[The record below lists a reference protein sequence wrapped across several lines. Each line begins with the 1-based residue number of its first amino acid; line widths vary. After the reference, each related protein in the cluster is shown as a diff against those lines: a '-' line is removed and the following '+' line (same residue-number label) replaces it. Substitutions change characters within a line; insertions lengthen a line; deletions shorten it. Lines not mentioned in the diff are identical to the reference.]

1 MGKGGYGLT
10 YQEVYEMENLTIEA
24 KAIYGMLCSYAGSK
38 ATAYP
43 SVDFICNK
51 LKISRTRFYR
61 HMNLLV
67 GAGVVKK
74 EQRKNEDQSFSGNVY
89 VLVPNLQNMQKP
101 YTENIQM
108 PYTENEHAGNAS
120 TGNEATNNNT
130 INNNTINNKNIEYE
144 KVIEMFNTICVSY
157 PKVKSLSEARKKA
170 IRARLR
176 TYSMDDLK
184 RAFEAME
191 RSEFLRGSNG
201 SDWSAN
207 FDWVM
212 KDKNLA
218 KVLDGNYENRE
229 GKGYAKTDTENR
241 RPASDY
247 YKQFLRDGKGN

>member
-38 ATAYP
+38 AMAYP
-43 SVDFICNK
+43 SVDFICDK
-51 LKISRTRFYR
+51 LKISRTRFYK

-74 EQRKNEDQSFSGNVY
+74 EQRKNENQSFSGNVY
-89 VLVPNLQNMQKP
+89 VLVPNLQN
-101 YTENIQM
+101 IQM
-108 PYTENEHAGNAS
+108 PYAENEYAENAS
-120 TGNEATNNNT
+120 TGNEVTNNNT

-157 PKVKSLSEARKKA
+157 PKVKSLSEARKRS

-176 TYSMDDLK
+176 TYSLDDLK
-184 RAFEAME
+184 KAFEAME
-191 RSEFLRGSNG
+191 QSEFLKGNNS

-212 KDKNLA
+212 KDRNLA
-218 KVLDGNYENRE
+218 KVLDGNYKNRE
-229 GKGYAKTDTENR
+229 EKGYARTDTENR

-247 YKQFLRDGKGN
+247 YKQFLRDGTGN

>member
-38 ATAYP
+38 AMAYP

-74 EQRKNEDQSFSGNVY
+74 EQRKNENQSFSGNVY
-89 VLVPNLQNMQKP
+89 VLVPNLQNMKKP
-101 YTENIQM
+101 CAENIQM

-130 INNNTINNKNIEYE
+130 INNNTTFRKQGRGLYIYSNTKGSGKTLLACCLANEVLK
-144 KVIEMFNTICVSY
+144 KQDVSVKFTTVIIDLAQLYGVHETLCVRIPESEEEGLLWSY
-157 PKVKSLSEARKKA
+157 RVE
-170 IRARLR
+170 
-176 TYSMDDLK
+176 
-184 RAFEAME
+184 
-191 RSEFLRGSNG
+191 
-201 SDWSAN
+201 W
-207 FDWVM
+207 
-212 KDKNLA
+212 
-218 KVLDGNYENRE
+218 
-229 GKGYAKTDTENR
+229 
-241 RPASDY
+241 
-247 YKQFLRDGKGN
+247 

>member
-74 EQRKNEDQSFSGNVY
+74 EQRKNENQSFSGNVY

-101 YTENIQM
+101 CTESIQM
-108 PYTENEHAGNAS
+108 PCTENEHTGNAS

-184 RAFEAME
+184 KAFEAME
-191 RSEFLRGSNG
+191 QSEFLRGNNS

-212 KDKNLA
+212 KDRNLA
-218 KVLDGNYENRE
+218 KVLDGNYKNKEDKNYE
-229 GKGYAKTDTENR
+229 PDTENR

-247 YKQFLRDGKGN
+247 YKQFLRDGTGN

>member
-74 EQRKNEDQSFSGNVY
+74 EQRKNENQSFSGNVY
-89 VLVPNLQNMQKP
+89 VLVPNLQNMKKP
-101 YTENIQM
+101 CAENIQM

-157 PKVKSLSEARKKA
+157 PKVKSLSEARKNA

-176 TYSMDDLK
+176 TYSIDDLRK
-184 RAFEAME
+184 AFEAME
-191 RSEFLRGSNG
+191 RSEFLRGKNS

-212 KDKNLA
+212 KDRNLA
-218 KVLDGNYENRE
+218 KVLDGNYKNKEDKNYE
-229 GKGYAKTDTENR
+229 PDTENR

-247 YKQFLRDGKGN
+247 YKQFLRDGTGN

>member
-38 ATAYP
+38 AMAYP
-43 SVDFICNK
+43 SVDFICDK
-51 LKISRTRFYR
+51 LKISRTRFYK

-74 EQRKNEDQSFSGNVY
+74 EQRKNENQSFSGNVY
-89 VLVPNLQNMQKP
+89 VLVPNLQNMKKP
-101 YTENIQM
+101 CAENIQM

-120 TGNEATNNNT
+120 TGNEATNNKT
-130 INNNTINNKNIEYE
+130 INNKTINNKNIEYE

-157 PKVKSLSEARKKA
+157 PKVKSLSEARKRS

-176 TYSMDDLK
+176 TYSIDDLRK
-184 RAFEAME
+184 AFEAME
-191 RSEFLRGSNG
+191 RSEFLRGKNS

-218 KVLDGNYENRE
+218 KVLDGNYQGKEE
-229 GKGYAKTDTENR
+229 KGYATTDTENR

-247 YKQFLRDGKGN
+247 YKQFLRDGTGN

>member
-38 ATAYP
+38 AMAYP
-43 SVDFICNK
+43 SVDFICDK
-51 LKISRTRFYR
+51 LKMSRTRFYK

-74 EQRKNEDQSFSGNVY
+74 EQRKNENQSFSGNVY
-89 VLVPNLQNMQKP
+89 VLVPNLQN
-101 YTENIQM
+101 IQM
-108 PYTENEHAGNAS
+108 PCTENEYAGNAS
-120 TGNEATNNNT
+120 TGNEETNINT
-130 INNNTINNKNIEYE
+130 FNINTLKSKTEYRE
-144 KVIEMFNTICVSY
+144 VMEAFNAICVSY

-176 TYSMDDLK
+176 TYSIDDLRK
-184 RAFEAME
+184 AFEAME
-191 RSEFLRGSNG
+191 RSEFLRGNNG

-212 KDKNLA
+212 KDRNLA
-218 KVLDGNYENRE
+218 KVLDGNYKNKEDKNYE
-229 GKGYAKTDTENR
+229 QDTENR

-247 YKQFLRDGKGN
+247 YKQFLRDGTGN

>member
-74 EQRKNEDQSFSGNVY
+74 KKKKNENQSFSGNVY
-89 VLVPNLQNMQKP
+89 VLVPNLQNMKK
-101 YTENIQM
+101 TCAENIQM

-130 INNNTINNKNIEYE
+130 FNNNTYNSKNIKYKEVAE
-144 KVIEMFNTICVSY
+144 AFNTICVSY

-176 TYSMDDLK
+176 TYSLDDLK
-184 RAFEAME
+184 KAFEAME
-191 RSEFLRGSNG
+191 QSDFLKGNSS

-212 KDKNLA
+212 KDRNLA
-218 KVLDGNYENRE
+218 KVLDGNYKNKE
-229 GKGYAKTDTENR
+229 GKNYEADAENR

-247 YKQFLRDGKGN
+247 YKQFLRDGKGD